1 VEPLTLEDVY
11 DLERYEAIRE
21 PYRRAILTHKQAR
34 RLAVGDRV
42 TVVFEDRET
51 VRWQVLEMARVERI
65 RDAAQLQHELD
76 VYNALLPGADSLSAT
91 LFIEITEVAAIRPEL
106 DRLIGIDEHL
116 SLVLGDGAAALA
128 VRARFDADQMDEER
142 ISAVHY
148 VRFPLAGPARAAFL
162 DPSVPA
168 RLRIDHPSYA
178 ASAELPPAMRESLRR
193 DLAGGA
199 PPLLGAVAP
208 PPSVAE
214 AAASRSGAA
223 DALVAEGV
231 RVRVLRPART
241 RAPGHLVLEARGG
254 ERFAEADGELLAEL
268 AAFAQRHARELAD
281 RHGGCRLEADLAGP
295 LRWHL
300 LAP

>member
-1 VEPLTLEDVY
+1 LDPLTLEDVY

-21 PYRRAILTHKQAR
+21 PYRRAILAHKQAR
-34 RLAVGDRV
+34 RLAVGERV

-65 RDAAQLQHELD
+65 RDAALLQHELD
-76 VYNALLPGADSLSAT
+76 VYNELLPGADSLSAT

-116 SLVLGDGAAALA
+116 SLVLGTGAGALR
-128 VRARFDADQMDEER
+128 VRARFDAQQLEEER

-162 DPSVPA
+162 DRAVPA
-168 RLRIDHPSYA
+168 RLEIDHPACTA
-178 ASAELPPAMRESLRR
+178 AAELPAAMRESLLR
-193 DLAGGA
+193 DLAGGT

-208 PPSVAE
+208 PPSVA
-214 AAASRSGAA
+214 AAPPTPAGAGA
-223 DALVAEGV
+223 PLGEGV
-231 RVRVLRPART
+231 RVRALRPASP
-241 RAPGHLVLEARGG
+241 RAPGHVVLEARAG
-254 ERFAEADGELLAEL
+254 ESFAEADGELLAEL
-268 AAFAQRHARELAD
+268 AAFAQRHARELAA
-281 RHGGCRLEADLAGP
+281 RYGGCRLEADLAGP

>member
-1 VEPLTLEDVY
+1 MDPLTLEDVY

-21 PYRRAILTHKQAR
+21 PYRQAILAHKQLR

-65 RDAAQLQHELD
+65 RDAALLQHELD
-76 VYNALLPGADSLSAT
+76 VYNDLVPGDDSLTAT
-91 LFIEITEVAAIRPEL
+91 LFIEITDAAAIRPEL
-106 DRLIGIDEHL
+106 DRLIGIDEHVA
-116 SLVLGDGAAALA
+116 LVLGTGDAALR
-128 VRARFDADQMDEER
+128 VPARFDTQQLEEER

-148 VRFPLAGPARAAFL
+148 VRFALVGPARAAFL
-162 DPSVPA
+162 DPSLPA
-168 RLRIDHPSYA
+168 RLRIDHPSYS
-178 ASAELPPAMRESLRR
+178 ASAELPAAMRESLRR

-208 PPSVAE
+208 PRSLAAEPE
-214 AAASRSGAA
+214 AA
-223 DALVAEGV
+223 DDVPIAEGV
-231 RVRVLRPART
+231 RVRALRPARP
-241 RAPGHLVLEARGG
+241 RAAGHVVLEARGG
-254 ERFAEADGELLAEL
+254 ESFASADGELLAEL
-268 AAFAQRHARELAD
+268 AAFAQRHARELAA
-281 RHGGCRLEADLAGP
+281 RHGACRLEADLAGP